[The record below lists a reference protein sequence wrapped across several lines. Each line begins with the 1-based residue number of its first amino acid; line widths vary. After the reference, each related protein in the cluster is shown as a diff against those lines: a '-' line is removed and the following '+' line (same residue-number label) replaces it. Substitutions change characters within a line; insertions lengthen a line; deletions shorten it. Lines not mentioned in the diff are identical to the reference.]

1 MTEPIRPRRAT
12 PEEMIESLRRAAAD
26 TLKLDE
32 DTPLG
37 RATREFFTNNW
48 AACRDGLLTKT
59 RKIRVYPEPSSAPR
73 SFRFEMDVPYK
84 YKHGDGPV
92 MLAPGPVRGVINYHP
107 QLLEIS
113 DPKSLSIAVTLDSDL
128 GFFHPNYSRQ
138 FGLVCLGD
146 LPAGPFPLDALLEHL
161 YSILSFANWRAFHPA
176 DVEAAR
182 HFALEPTALAGVGN
196 PEPLY

>member
-1 MTEPIRPRRAT
+1 MTASIRRRWT
-12 PEEMIESLRRAAAD
+12 TREEMIELLRRAAAG
-26 TLKLDE
+26 THQLDE

-37 RATREFFTNNW
+37 RATGEFFANNW
-48 AACRDGLLTKT
+48 AECRDGILAKT
-59 RKIRVYPEPSSAPR
+59 RIIRVYPEPSSAPR
-73 SFRFEMDVPYK
+73 SFRFEMHVPYK
-84 YKHGDGPV
+84 CKHGDGPV

-113 DPKSLSIAVTLDSDL
+113 DPKTPSIAVALDSDL

-176 DVEAAR
+176 DIEAAR
-182 HFALEPTALAGVGN
+182 HFALEPTALEGVGN